1 MFGQNINIH
10 TFVKNITIGEKSMNV
25 TLPEKEKLKK
35 RTITIYVVALIICI
49 LAIIV
54 VVGVQILGDDVINSL
69 FGINKLVKRTEQ
81 EEASLKANFENIFNN
96 EFNDDYRYQTQKIEE
111 NEKIIY
117 TGYKKEEKTD
127 KYEINVNL
135 PYINIKN
142 KTIQNFNQ
150 EISNTFE
157 AKSEEILKST
167 DKNTIYTVK
176 YKAIIENDI
185 LSLIIYSDLKQDSSA
200 QRVIIQT
207 FNFNLED
214 NKELTL
220 EDVLKI
226 YDLNKNE
233 VQNKIDKDIQEEQ
246 KKSEDLIKLGY
257 NVFSRDVKSEIY
269 KVENIKEYF
278 IYNNNI
284 YIIFAYGN
292 EDITSEMDLVI
303 I

>member
-1 MFGQNINIH
+1 
-10 TFVKNITIGEKSMNV
+10 MNV
-25 TLPEKEKLKK
+25 TLPEKEKLDKK
-35 RTITIYVVALIICI
+35 TIIVYVIIAIICI

-54 VVGVQILGDDVINSL
+54 VIGVQILGDDVIDNL

-81 EEASLKANFENIFNN
+81 EEATLKASFEDIFDNGLNN
-96 EFNDDYRYQTQKIEE
+96 KENYETQKIDDNEE
-111 NEKIIY
+111 IIY
-117 TGYKKEEKTD
+117 TSYKKEEKTD

-135 PYINIKN
+135 PYINIKD
-142 KTIQNFNQ
+142 KTIQDFNQ
-150 EISNTFE
+150 EVSNTFA
-157 AKSEEILKST
+157 AKTEEILKST
-167 DKNTIYTVK
+167 DKNIIYTVK
-176 YKAIIENDI
+176 YKATIENDI

-233 VQNKIDKDIQEEQ
+233 VKNKIDEDIQKEQ
-246 KKSEDLIKLGY
+246 KKSEDLIELGY

>member
-1 MFGQNINIH
+1 
-10 TFVKNITIGEKSMNV
+10 MNV
-25 TLPEKEKLKK
+25 TLPEKEKMNK
-35 RTITIYVVALIICI
+35 RVITIYIVALIICI
-49 LAIIV
+49 IAIIV
-54 VVGVQILGDDVINSL
+54 VVGVQILGNDVINNI

-81 EEASLKANFENIFNN
+81 EEALLKADFENIFDNQI
-96 EFNDDYRYQTQKIEE
+96 EEKGDYKTQKINE

-117 TGYKKEEKTD
+117 TSYIKEERTD

-142 KTIQNFNQ
+142 KAVQEFN
-150 EISNTFE
+150 EEMANTFE
-157 AKSEEILKST
+157 AKAEEILKIT
-167 DKNTIYTVK
+167 DKNIIYTVK
-176 YKAIIENDI
+176 YKAVIENDI
-185 LSLIIYSDLKQDSSA
+185 LSLIIYSDLKQDLSA

-207 FNFNLED
+207 FNFDLED

-233 VQNKIDKDIQEEQ
+233 VQNKIDEDIYEEQ
-246 KKSEDLIKLGY
+246 KKSDDLRELGY
-257 NVFSRDVKSEIY
+257 NVFSRDINSKIY
-269 KVENIKEYF
+269 NVENIKECF

-292 EDITSEMDLVI
+292 ENITSEMDLVI

>member
-1 MFGQNINIH
+1 
-10 TFVKNITIGEKSMNV
+10 MNV
-25 TLPEKEKLKK
+25 TLPEKENLKK

-54 VVGVQILGDDVINSL
+54 VVGVQILGDDIVNNL

-81 EEASLKANFENIFNN
+81 EEAALKANFENIFDN
-96 EFNDDYRYQTQKIEE
+96 EFNDNENYQIQKIEE

-117 TGYKKEEKTD
+117 TSYSKDEKTD

-142 KTIQNFNQ
+142 KTIQDFNQ
-150 EISNTFE
+150 EVSNTF
-157 AKSEEILKST
+157 ASKAEEILKST
-167 DKNTIYTVK
+167 DKNIIYTVR
-176 YKAIIENDI
+176 YKATIENDI

-214 NKELTL
+214 NKELEL

-226 YDLNKNE
+226 YELNKNE

-257 NVFSRDVKSEIY
+257 NVFSRDITSEIY

-292 EDITSEMDLVI
+292 EDITSEMDVVI